1 MLFASNSIRRARL
14 GRSGV
19 TSLEFAL
26 TAVPFLWLM
35 FGIFDLA
42 RYFFIVQALITLMT
56 DVQRFIFVAGENGA
70 VQQYQGTLAYKN
82 GYASVVVPPPLD
94 PTQGALSVT
103 YLNLAGGFGV
113 NQVQVTLNYPFTA
126 MTPGLSLLNGMIQEQ
141 ATYSY

>member
-1 MLFASNSIRRARL
+1 MSFVSNSDHAGRL

-26 TAVPFLWLM
+26 IAVPFLWLM

-42 RYFFIVQALITLMT
+42 RYLFIVQGLVTLMT
-56 DVQRFIFVAGENGA
+56 DVQRFVFVAGENVA
-70 VQQYQGTLAYKN
+70 VQQYQGPITYTN
-82 GYASVVVPPPLD
+82 GYASVVVPPSLD
-94 PTQGALSVT
+94 PTLGNLSVT

-113 NQVQVTLNYPFTA
+113 NQVQVTLAYPFTA
-126 MTPGLSLLNGMIQEQ
+126 MTPGLGALDGMIQEQ